1 MCNNVTHEWM
11 CSQMLF
17 QHIGALLSIY
27 YEQLLLLFNIGILYI
42 GYYNAWYI
50 ATENESPIEVSKLI
64 ITRYNSTII
73 IILMIIIQYYTIT
86 THLLVCFNNLFFHRE
101 ELKRKRTLFKVP

>member
-1 MCNNVTHEWM
+1 MDVFPNVVPAHWDIVMNN
-11 CSQMLF
+11 C
-17 QHIGALLSIY
+17 Y
-27 YEQLLLLFNIGILYI
+27 YYSIGILYI
-42 GYYNAWYI
+42 GYYDAWYI

-86 THLLVCFNNLFFHRE
+86 THLIVCFNN
-101 ELKRKRTLFKVP
+101 